1 VRAVVEAHLERTPNP
16 MVSRVVQRS
25 MYELH
30 KTDEALWTP
39 DKIARTFGMPRDLC
53 KSILEF
59 MKLEDNAFPSG
70 TQGTVF
76 DNSVEEMLEAKFG
89 VQLPSRETKIALRTE
104 RFVSPQ
110 FEFVDELEGSLQ
122 E

>member
-1 VRAVVEAHLERTPNP
+1 MERTPNP
-16 MVSRVVQRS
+16 MVSLIVQRR
-25 MYELH
+25 MYDLH
-30 KTDEALWTP
+30 KQNEAVWTP

-59 MKLEDNAFPSG
+59 MKLEDVAFPAG
-70 TQGTVF
+70 TAGTVF

-89 VQLPSRETKIALRTE
+89 VQLPSKETKIALRTE
-104 RFVSPQ
+104 RFVAPQ
-110 FEFVDELEGSLQ
+110 FEFVDEMEGSLQ